1 MDMETRRVTVTGL
14 RGADIATLQV
24 LTQDVIRLP
33 LNQIEADTL
42 CDMFALSELEE
53 GIPPQL
59 ALDLLAFRENRI
71 RELNDLPDGAALSEF
86 AQSLAALAADQVPGT
101 LRDAVVALTPDR
113 EQSAEALTELAS
125 HLSSA
130 EPAAVLVRAAQPEA
144 PSPAATAAADRTT
157 AKKPAKRK
165 AGTRASAKDPARAEW
180 IEEFAVFRLKNYE
193 TGLKETILVGGARHK
208 APWKDI
214 TEREVRSVL
223 RRLAREGKLRISAG
237 RWMIDR

>member
-1 MDMETRRVTVTGL
+1 MDMETRRVTVNGL

-42 CDMFALSELEE
+42 CDMFALSELDE

-71 RELNDLPDGAALSEF
+71 RELNDLPDGEALSDF
-86 AQSLAALAADQVPGT
+86 AKSLAALAADQVPGT
-101 LRDAVVALTPDR
+101 LRAAVTALTPDR

-130 EPAAVLVRAAQPEA
+130 EPAAAMVRAAQPEA
-144 PSPAATAAADRTT
+144 PSPAAKAAAGVTK
-157 AKKPAKRK
+157 AKKPKRK
-165 AGTRASAKDPARAEW
+165 STRAPAKDPARAEW
-180 IEEFAVFRLKNYE
+180 IEEYAIIRLKNYE
-193 TGLKETILVGGARHK
+193 TGLKEAILVGGTRHK
-208 APWKDI
+208 APWEDI